1 MRVTKSPTVIRPRV
15 GFQGGFGATLRLYN
29 FVRIHWSPR
38 VTLAMGAGVTDQV
51 WDPED
56 RVLS

>member
-1 MRVTKSPTVIRPRV
+1 MSVTKSPTVIRPRL
-15 GFQGGFGATLRLYN
+15 GSQGATLRLYN
-29 FVRIHWSPR
+29 FVWIHWSLR
-38 VTLAMGAGVTDQV
+38 VTPAMAAGVTDQV